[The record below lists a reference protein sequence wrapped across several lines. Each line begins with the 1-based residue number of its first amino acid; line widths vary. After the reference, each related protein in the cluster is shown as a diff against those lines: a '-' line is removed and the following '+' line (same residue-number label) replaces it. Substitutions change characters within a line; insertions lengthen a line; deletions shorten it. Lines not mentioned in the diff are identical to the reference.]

1 MNVPFVCPH
10 CQKRTLISEEFI
22 GQTGPCLHCGKVVE
36 VSRENLDGSLSPSQS
51 DEWSVDEAFRGDDRR
66 RWLAFSKLIGVA
78 VLLGV
83 LGVIGV
89 GGFLWVLL
97 PLLGLDAE
105 TARRQRVAEKLK
117 TLASAMQAYHDDYG
131 RLPPPVVYDSN
142 GKPIQSWRALLIP
155 YLDRK
160 GSTAEKSSAQGKA
173 GYMLGQMTM
182 EGYRL
187 DEPWD
192 SNHNSQYH
200 SVNFPA
206 FQLPG
211 EGLTTSLNHTG
222 FMVIV
227 GVDTLFDDNKLGT
240 PLQSATDGLSSTL
253 LIVQVEESGVHW
265 LEPVDLDASKMSYVI
280 NGKFPGTGLSDEANI
295 GAWALTADGEPKFLP
310 NSTSS
315 SQLRSMVTRSAG
327 D

>member
-1 MNVPFVCPH
+1 M
-10 CQKRTLISEEFI
+10 

-36 VSRENLDGSLSPSQS
+36 VSRENLDVPLSPSQTA
-51 DEWSVDEAFRGDDRR
+51 EWSVDEAFRGEGRR
-66 RWLAFSKLIGVA
+66 RWLTFSKLIGVA
-78 VLLGV
+78 VLLGG
-83 LGVIGV
+83 LGAIGV

-117 TLASAMQAYHDDYG
+117 TLASAMQQYHDDYG

-155 YLDRK
+155 YLEGK
-160 GSTAEKSSAQGKA
+160 GSSAAKSSAQGRL
-173 GYMLGQMTM
+173 GYMPGQTSMA
-182 EGYRL
+182 GYRL
-187 DEPWD
+187 DESWD

-211 EGLTTSLNHTG
+211 EGLTASLNHTG

-227 GVDTLFDDNKLGT
+227 GVDSLFVDNNLGK

-280 NGKFPGTGLSDEANI
+280 NGEFPGTGLSDEANT
-295 GAWALTADGEPKFLP
+295 GAWVLTADGEPKFLP

-315 SQLRSMVTRSAG
+315 SQLRGMVTRSAG